1 MIDHAPNQIRKLA
14 RRFGA
19 LLVALVHLQPLAS
32 HAADDTFFETR
43 IRPVLVQ
50 ECLDCHGPEKPKS
63 GLDMHS
69 REALLKGGDQGPAIV
84 PGKPE
89 DSLLI
94 AALEHRNDL
103 KMPPKRARLE
113 AQVIA
118 DFKTWVQTGAAFPA
132 GVQTLGHA
140 TDAEK
145 AKSHWAFQPIQAR
158 TESHSKNQNPVDFWI
173 NQALAKNR
181 LKPAPQADRR
191 TLLRRASTDL
201 TGLPPTPEEMQAF
214 LADKRNTEVAFAAQ
228 VDRLL
233 ASPRFGERWA
243 RHWLDL
249 SRYSDTK
256 GYVFFEESNFPWSY
270 TYRDYVVRSFNTDK
284 PYNDFIREQIAADQ
298 LPATGSR
305 EKLAALGYLTLGG
318 RYMNNPHD
326 IIDDRIDVVTR
337 PLLGL
342 SVACARCHDHKF
354 DPISSRDYYALYAV
368 FANSVEPPL
377 PPALHPVSKQ
387 KAALAAESKIQDDY
401 LKLKAFVDS
410 KYDQLV
416 ETARRRSGD
425 YVLAAEH
432 ARKAPKTE
440 DFMLIADGGDLNPAM
455 IVRWQ
460 AFLEQSRKQKS
471 SVMNAWNRLADAR
484 PDEFSTQLQSVID
497 HEENIIL
504 KSKLIEARPAN
515 LEELAKTYTAAFAQ
529 AYGTWR
535 EFQLRAESGGH
546 GKPGMYPDT
555 SVESLRLVME
565 GPESPTRVA
574 RNPQGD
580 LTLLPDR
587 ASQAQLQALI
597 SSLEKSRRAAEA
609 AIRPQM
615 LVDRDVI
622 EESRVFIRGNPQNP
636 GEPAPRQFLSLFQ
649 QVQPRIAF
657 PKHRS
662 GRLEL
667 AQSMT
672 DPKNP
677 LLSRVY
683 VNRVWSYLMGSGIVK
698 TPGDFGARG
707 EPPTHPELLDE
718 LAAGFMSENWST
730 KRLIRQIMASQA
742 YQRSTLPTEG
752 ESGDPENRLYAYQN
766 QKRLDFETMRD
777 SLLFISGLL
786 DGSAGG
792 PASGELIDSKF
803 RRRGIYGRIDRLNLP
818 EQLRTFDFP
827 DPNTAAV
834 DRSTTTTPAQSLFLM
849 NHPLLQACAEG
860 LLVRAEKLSPGQPA
874 EQAHVMARLAWQR
887 ELTPDEFNEIRQF
900 LAEPRMGH
908 SPEAQRKRMISL
920 AQLFLISNEFQ
931 FID

>member
-1 MIDHAPNQIRKLA
+1 M
-14 RRFGA
+14 GY
-19 LLVALVHLQPLAS
+19 
-32 HAADDTFFETR
+32 AADDTFFETR
-43 IRPVLVQ
+43 IRPVLVR
-50 ECLDCHGPEKPKS
+50 ECLDCHSPEKPKS
-63 GLDMHS
+63 GLAMHS

-89 DSLLI
+89 ESLMI
-94 AALEHRNDL
+94 AALEHRDDL

-118 DFKTWVQTGAAFPA
+118 DFKTWVQSGAAFPT
-132 GVQTLGHA
+132 GVKTLNNA
-140 TDAEK
+140 SAAEK
-145 AKSHWAFQPIQAR
+145 ASRHWAFQPIQAN
-158 TESHSKNQNPVDFWI
+158 TSAHSNGANPVDFWI

-191 TLLRRASTDL
+191 SLLRRASTDL
-201 TGLPPTPEEMQAF
+201 TGLPPTPAEMQSF
-214 LADKRNTEVAFAAQ
+214 LTDPRGTEIAFAAQ

-249 SRYSDTK
+249 ARYSDTK
-256 GYVFFEESNFPWSY
+256 GYVFFEEPNFPWSY
-270 TYRDYVVRSFNTDK
+270 TYRDYVIRSLNSDK

-298 LPATGSR
+298 LPAGPNR
-305 EKLAALGYLTLGG
+305 ENLAALGYMTLGG

-377 PPALHPVSKQ
+377 PPALHPVPKQ
-387 KAALAAESKIQDDY
+387 KASQAAEAKIQDDY

-425 YVLAAEH
+425 YLLAAER
-432 ARKAPKTE
+432 ARTAPKTE

-460 AFLEQSRKQKS
+460 AFLEQSRKQKT
-471 SVMNAWNRLADAR
+471 SVMNAWNRLADTK
-484 PDEFSTQLQSVID
+484 PDDFSTQLQLVIKS
-497 HEENIIL
+497 EENVIL
-504 KSKLIEARPAN
+504 KSRLTQAPPKK
-515 LEELAKTYTAAFAQ
+515 LEELARIYASAFAQ
-529 AYGTWR
+529 AHGTWR
-535 EFQLRAESGGH
+535 EWQLRASAGGQ
-546 GKPGMYPDT
+546 PVTTAYPDP
-555 SVESLRLVME
+555 SIENLRLVME

-615 LVDRDVI
+615 LVDREVI

-636 GEPAPRQFLSLFQ
+636 GEPAPRQFLGLFQ
-649 QVQPRIAF
+649 QVQPQIAF
-657 PKHRS
+657 PQNRS

-667 AQSMT
+667 AQSLT

-683 VNRVWSYLMGSGIVK
+683 VNRVWSYLMGTGIVK
-698 TPGDFGARG
+698 TLGDFGSRG

-718 LAAGFMSENWST
+718 LAAGFMNENWST
-730 KRLIRQIMASQA
+730 KSLIRKIMASRA
-742 YQRSTLPTEG
+742 YQRSSLPPAG

-766 QKRLDFETMRD
+766 QKRLDFETLRD

-786 DGSAGG
+786 DTSAGG
-792 PASGELIDSKF
+792 PAVGESIDFKF
-803 RRRGIYGRIDRLNLP
+803 RRRGIYGKIDRLNLP

-834 DRSTTTTPAQSLFLM
+834 DRSTTTTPAQSLFLL

-860 LLVRAEKLSPGQPA
+860 LLQRAELEKPDNPM
-874 EQAHVMARLAWQR
+874 EQARVMARLAWQR
-887 ELTPDEFNEIRQF
+887 ELEPDEAREISQF
-900 LAEPRMGH
+900 LADTATQNSTVAR
-908 SPEAQRKRMISL
+908 RKRLTAL
-920 AQLFLISNEFQ
+920 AQSVLISNEFH